1 MPRQQNVSHF
11 IIGADVPTVVA
22 ALGVARLGWLARSE
36 RCTANY
42 RHFSQRDVAKDGAET
57 LRSSRHYPSNLYLRS
72 QFDDPIGRNLEVI
85 SRVASVAR
93 HRGIQGLPP

>member
-1 MPRQQNVSHF
+1 MLRAHHLNRRRSF
-11 IIGADVPTVVA
+11 LTEAGAQCSWS
-22 ALGVARLGWLARSE
+22 GWPRSE

-57 LRSSRHYPSNLYLRS
+57 LHSSRHYPSNLYLRS